1 MSSPDPWEEADK
13 LKIGRR
19 NAEERRL
26 DADIL
31 CSRCTWGH
39 LYRRRRR
46 LQYQVY
52 CGFAERDVPADIV
65 ECSKF
70 RDVNTMSL
78 PDMIQIAVP
87 IDARPGIDDRS
98 YR

>member
-1 MSSPDPWEEADK
+1 
-13 LKIGRR
+13 
-19 NAEERRL
+19 
-26 DADIL
+26 
-31 CSRCTWGH
+31 
-39 LYRRRRR
+39 
-46 LQYQVY
+46 VY
-52 CGFAERDVPADIV
+52 CSFAEREVPADIV